1 MNGLQ
6 SLKQW
11 QDYFGRPAGA
21 LLGLI
26 NAAQSIGSVVV
37 LPFVGVLSDRYG
49 RRIVLFSGLIGV
61 IIATII
67 QATSTTLAQFVV
79 SRFVVG
85 AAGMFVVQP
94 SPMLIAELAYPT
106 HRGKYTSAFWTMYYL
121 GAILAAWTTFGTEGH
136 QSNWS
141 WRIPTILQAGYPLI
155 QLAFFW
161 FLPESPR
168 YVPLLSSPH
177 NNRADTK
184 QMAGSPRTHRG
195 SS

>member
-6 SLKQW
+6 SLTQW
-11 QDYFGRPAGA
+11 QEYFGHPAGA
-21 LLGLI
+21 LLGLV
-26 NAAQSIGSVVV
+26 NAAQSAGSVIV
-37 LPFVGVLSDRYG
+37 LPFVGILSDRFG
-49 RRIVLFSGLIGV
+49 RRFVLLIGLLGV
-61 IIATII
+61 IVATII
-67 QATSTTLAQFVV
+67 QATSTTLAQFIV

-121 GAILAAWTTFGTEGH
+121 GAILAAWTTFGTQDR

-161 FLPESPR
+161 AVPESPR
-168 YVPLLSSPH
+168 YAVWNSLY
-177 NNRADTK
+177 
-184 QMAGSPRTHRG
+184 GE
-195 SS
+195 

>member
-6 SLKQW
+6 SLPQW
-11 QDYFGRPAGA
+11 QEYFGHPTGA
-21 LLGLI
+21 LLGLV
-26 NAAQSIGSVVV
+26 NAAQSAGSVVV

-61 IIATII
+61 IVATII
-67 QATSTTLAQFVV
+67 QATATTLAQFVV
-79 SRFVVG
+79 SRAVVG

-121 GAILAAWTTFGTEGH
+121 GAILAAWTTFGTQNHSG
-136 QSNWS
+136 NWS
-141 WRIPTILQAGYPLI
+141 WRIPTILQAGYPLV

-161 FLPESPR
+161 TLPESPR
-168 YVPLLSSPH
+168 YEL
-177 NNRADTK
+177 RALYGVSLVLT
-184 QMAGSPRTHRG
+184 R
-195 SS
+195 

>member
-11 QDYFGRPAGA
+11 QDYFGNPAGA

-26 NAAQSIGSVVV
+26 NAAQSIGSVAV
-37 LPFVGVLSDRYG
+37 LPFVGVLSDKYG
-49 RRIVLFSGLIGV
+49 RRVVLLSGLIGV
-61 IIATII
+61 IAATII
-67 QATSTTLAQFVV
+67 QATATTLAQFVV

-121 GAILAAWTTFGTEGH
+121 GAILAAWTTFGTEKR
-136 QSNWS
+136 QDNWS
-141 WRIPTILQAGYPLI
+141 WRIPTILQAGYPLV

-161 FLPESPR
+161 ALPESPR
-168 YVPLLSSPH
+168 Y
-177 NNRADTK
+177 
-184 QMAGSPRTHRG
+184 GS
-195 SS
+195 